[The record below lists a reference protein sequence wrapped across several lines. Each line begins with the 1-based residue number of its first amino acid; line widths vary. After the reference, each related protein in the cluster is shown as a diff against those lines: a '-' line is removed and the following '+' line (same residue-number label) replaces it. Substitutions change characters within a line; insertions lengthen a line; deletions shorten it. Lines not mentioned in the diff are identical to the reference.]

1 MTNVNPK
8 SVIVVDFCPEFR
20 SHSHSYAPSIH
31 DKIRLTLTDF
41 EFNICYETPSE

>member
-8 SVIVVDFCPEFR
+8 SVIAADFHPEFR

-41 EFNICYETPSE
+41 GFNICYETSFE